1 MELSRFKQQAAKAF
15 TRLSLYK
22 PLFGKSAGATPT
34 ERAAEIEPKLFTS
47 SKGFQ
52 NLCFRHILYHLLT
65 TQWRILGGPPP
76 LIFRPKWGPKKNIFF
91 RLRIE
96 KIQWFLGYCI
106 LFRLR
111 NTLIIDNSDNTIR
124 TQYTVDNF
132 SAATNVQQ
140 MLLFYSSH
148 LYGLFFFDHISFG
161 FVVVFIYKTVKHKI
175 AQVNTPLHLIWQYS
189 ISMVK

>member
-1 MELSRFKQQAAKAF
+1 MVCLCRDTVKCKICINQITETAGMFVSVCQCIGSGCIVSRLK
-15 TRLSLYK
+15 
-22 PLFGKSAGATPT
+22 
-34 ERAAEIEPKLFTS
+34 
-47 SKGFQ
+47 
-52 NLCFRHILYHLLT
+52 
-65 TQWRILGGPPP
+65 
-76 LIFRPKWGPKKNIFF
+76 
-91 RLRIE
+91 

-189 ISMVK
+189 ISMVN